1 MTWHLPVLAGRALSG
16 SISLVVR
23 GSADSSR
30 LRRSAL

>member
-1 MTWHLPVLAGRALSG
+1 MTWHLPILAGHGLCG

-23 GSADSSR
+23 ASADSSR